1 MKEDDITLFS
11 RQPEQ
16 QKTEHDTNRRLRSGF
31 YWRFYFAFTA
41 PRDVR
46 SPDFFSRMFILAG
59 DPDRQRELSELLFGE
74 LEETGFSSRTWFE
87 HVIDKLTME
96 MLSQAT
102 PAQCLGLLRFIFI
115 NGTKISRYYR
125 QRDGIMGL
133 ESAGLTELADR
144 LFQLTLNATHR
155 GGSTV
160 LAMPSKIGKRSTGP

>member
-1 MKEDDITLFS
+1 MTQTEDFVV
-11 RQPEQ
+11 
-16 QKTEHDTNRRLRSGF
+16 
-31 YWRFYFAFTA
+31 AFTGA
-41 PRDVR
+41 FILLLPPLGMSV